1 MLRLD
6 WNLLYT
12 IINLLV
18 LYLLMRKFLFKPIS
32 DIMEKRQQI
41 IDESLAN
48 AENSERKADELK
60 NHWENEVK
68 MVNEQS
74 ALMIEEARNN
84 ANAEYERIV
93 DKADREAGRIVND
106 ARSSMN
112 MEREQILSGAKAE
125 IAELAMNAAAKILEE
140 NSTAAMN
147 KSMYDKFL
155 AETGD
160 DNETDGN

>member
-12 IINLLV
+12 IINLLI

-32 DIMEKRQQI
+32 EVMEKRQQI

-60 NHWENEVK
+60 AHWENEVK
-68 MVNEQS
+68 TVREQS
-74 ALMIEEARNN
+74 ELMIAEARNT
-84 ANAEYERIV
+84 ARAEYDRIV
-93 DKADREAGRIVND
+93 DEADKEAGRIVTD

-125 IAELAMNAAAKILEE
+125 IAELAMSAAEKILEE
-140 NSTAAMN
+140 SSTEAMN

-160 DNETDGN
+160 DNDSDGN